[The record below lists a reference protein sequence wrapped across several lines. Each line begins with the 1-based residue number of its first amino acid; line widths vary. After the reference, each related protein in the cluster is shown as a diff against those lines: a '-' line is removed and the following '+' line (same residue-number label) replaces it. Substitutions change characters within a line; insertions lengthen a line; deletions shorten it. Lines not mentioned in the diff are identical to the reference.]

1 MQGKVHNY
9 ATLTKRVKLQH
20 EKKPVSNLKSTQSKA
35 LSKYLWHVL
44 KFLFHKNN
52 FFVGDKIVLETSS
65 VAITDTSCVHCFDQF
80 SNNDAL
86 RDLKQFIKF

>member
-20 EKKPVSNLKSTQSKA
+20 EKKPAPNLKSTQSKA

-65 VAITDTSCVHCFDQF
+65 VAITDTSSVHCFDQF

>member
-65 VAITDTSCVHCFDQF
+65 VAITDTSSVHCFDQF